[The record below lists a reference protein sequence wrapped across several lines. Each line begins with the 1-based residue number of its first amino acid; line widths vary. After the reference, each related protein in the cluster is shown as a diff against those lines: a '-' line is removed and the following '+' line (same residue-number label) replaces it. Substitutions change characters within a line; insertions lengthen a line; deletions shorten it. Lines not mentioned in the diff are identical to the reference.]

1 MWLWETRLFLSDGDD
16 DASCASVYVRCPAE
30 FEALSRM
37 LKEGAAPTAERQAA
51 AAEVEEELEGNEI
64 A

>member
-1 MWLWETRLFLSDGDD
+1 MWLWETRLFLSDGDE

-37 LKEGAAPTAERQAA
+37 LKEGTAPSGQAA
-51 AAEVEEELEGNEI
+51 ATEVEEELEGNEI